1 MSLCARAQLLFVE
14 CVGLPTLH
22 CDMHDMVDIHQ
33 LFPMAQR
40 QVEATVEEAK
50 LRHALRAVM
59 TEMEELD
66 SEKTA
71 EMQRAREQVGDDN
84 VYFSDRV

>member
-1 MSLCARAQLLFVE
+1 VFYCSWQF
-14 CVGLPTLH
+14 
-22 CDMHDMVDIHQ
+22 HDLQNHYQASEQKVKYLTQ
-33 LFPMAQR
+33 KE
-40 QVEATVEEAK
+40 VEATVEEAK

-71 EMQRAREQVGDDN
+71 EMQRAREQVPVCD
-84 VYFSDRV
+84 

>member
-1 MSLCARAQLLFVE
+1 MKYLTQKE
-14 CVGLPTLH
+14 
-22 CDMHDMVDIHQ
+22 
-33 LFPMAQR
+33 
-40 QVEATVEEAK
+40 VEATVEEAK

-71 EMQRAREQVGDDN
+71 EMQRAREQVPIYDCYSHTAEF
-84 VYFSDRV
+84 VKRVQH

>member
-1 MSLCARAQLLFVE
+1 MK
-14 CVGLPTLH
+14 
-22 CDMHDMVDIHQ
+22 
-33 LFPMAQR
+33 
-40 QVEATVEEAK
+40 VEATVEEAK

-71 EMQRAREQVGDDN
+71 ETQRARHQVWGPRFKGLGFM
-84 VYFSDRV
+84 V

>member
-1 MSLCARAQLLFVE
+1 MFYCSWQFNDLQNHYQASEQKVKYLTQKE
-14 CVGLPTLH
+14 
-22 CDMHDMVDIHQ
+22 
-33 LFPMAQR
+33 
-40 QVEATVEEAK
+40 VEATVEEAK

-71 EMQRAREQVGDDN
+71 EMQRAREQVPVCD
-84 VYFSDRV
+84 

>member
-1 MSLCARAQLLFVE
+1 MK
-14 CVGLPTLH
+14 
-22 CDMHDMVDIHQ
+22 
-33 LFPMAQR
+33 
-40 QVEATVEEAK
+40 VEATVEEAK

-71 EMQRAREQVGDDN
+71 ETQRARHQV
-84 VYFSDRV
+84 